1 MQISFENTLCQKFS
15 FGKQHLIP
23 YFALQS
29 HDLPTNPKKTKPM
42 NKPLLGLLLASA
54 LIFSCEKST
63 PQLSDEEYA
72 ALTDDQKRSVEHAL
86 DGIQIMDNRLELTLF
101 ASEPM
106 MTNPT
111 NMDIDDRG
119 RIWITEAYNYRMH
132 LNPKNPTQAEGDRI
146 LILEDTDGDGKADKS
161 TVFYQGTDIN
171 AALGIAVF
179 GNKIFVSVS
188 PNVFVFTDENGDD
201 VPDSK
206 EILFTGVGGEQHDH
220 GMHAFTFAPDGKL
233 YFNYGNEGKGLHK
246 GDGSPILDPMGRPVN
261 STTSPYQ
268 EGMVFRC
275 DPDGSNVEILGWNF
289 RNNYELAVDSYGRMW
304 QSDNDDD
311 GNRSTRINFVMDYG
325 NYGFK
330 DEMTK
335 TDWRTR
341 RINME
346 DSVWQQHWH
355 LNDPG
360 VVPNLVQTY
369 AGSPTGILVYEGTL
383 LPAEYQNQ
391 VIHADA
397 GPNVIRMYPVEASGA
412 GFTGKITPILDGNK
426 RDNWFRPS
434 DVTVAPDGSIFISD
448 WYDPGVGGHAV
459 GDLDKGRVYRLA
471 PKKSKYKVSTPDYSS
486 VESLIELVQNPNRA
500 IHFKAFMALKEKGTQ
515 GTEALEKLY
524 ESEDSRMK
532 ARAFWLLS
540 KLPNGNEYI
549 QKAAADSDENIR
561 VAAVRASRIN
571 GMKDADFLLTMAGD
585 ASAQVRREVA
595 VAIRYEDQPGTWQK
609 LAESYQSG
617 DRWYLEALGIAAEY
631 RWDSYLPAY
640 LEKAGANWTTSAE
653 AKDLVWRSR
662 STKTPELLE
671 QMILAENSPADHR
684 YYRALDFQN
693 ADLKNQTLKNLLAK
707 GQNEDQVIILR
718 QAAFDTQKPDATL
731 LNLAKAKSGDIADDR
746 DFLDIVRKYQLKDKK
761 DRLLSIVY
769 QDKDNRM
776 ASSAA
781 GIYTNFYGI
790 GEVEKAMKDP
800 DQEKAIA
807 AIRKFG
813 VVDNKEIA
821 MLLSKFWMNPTA
833 PAAIRTAAMERM
845 RGSQAEA
852 ALWEFAKA
860 DQIPADLLP
869 IAQKTLMSSWI
880 SNIRQLATEKYGSSM
895 NTNYDI
901 PRMLAAT
908 GDIEKGKVIAT
919 GYCTACHKIGSEGI
933 DFGPALTQIGN
944 KLSKEA
950 LINSIINPSEGMGF
964 GYETQLV
971 KFKDGKEIRCIVNSK
986 TENDLI
992 VKLVGSGEQTI
1003 YKLADIAS
1011 ITQLSESLMPAFP
1024 LSEQELVDLVSYL
1037 EGLR

>member
-1 MQISFENTLCQKFS
+1 MKKPF
-15 FGKQHLIP
+15 FGLVI
-23 YFALQS
+23 LS
-29 HDLPTNPKKTKPM
+29 T
-42 NKPLLGLLLASA
+42 
-54 LIFSCEKST
+54 LIFSCKKPI
-63 PQLSDEEYA
+63 PQLTADEYA
-72 ALTDDQKRSVEHAL
+72 ALSDEQKRSVEHAL
-86 DGIQIMDNRLELTLF
+86 DGIEVLDDRLELTLF

-119 RIWITEAYNYRMH
+119 RIWITEAYNYRTQ
-132 LNPKNPTQAEGDRI
+132 LNPKNPTKAEGDRI

-171 AALGIAVF
+171 SALGIAVF

-206 EILFTGVGGEQHDH
+206 EVLFTGVGGVQHDH

-233 YFNYGNEGKGLHK
+233 YFNYGNEGEGLHK
-246 GDGSPILDPMGRPVN
+246 GDGSPILDPMGRPIN
-261 STTSPYQ
+261 SDTAPYQ

-275 DPDGSNVEILGWNF
+275 DTDGSNVEILGWNF
-289 RNNYELAVDSYGRMW
+289 RNNYEVAVDSYGRMW

-330 DEMTK
+330 DEITK

-369 AGSPTGILVYEGTL
+369 TGSPTGILVYEGKL
-383 LPAEYQNQ
+383 LPVEYQNQ

-397 GPNVIRMYPVEASGA
+397 GPNIIRMYPVGISGA
-412 GFTGKITPILDGNK
+412 GFTGVAKPILDGNK

-486 VESLIELVQNPNRA
+486 VESLIKLVQNPNRA
-500 IHFKAFMALKEKGTQ
+500 IHFKAFMALKEKGAEA
-515 GTEALEKLY
+515 TEAVENLY
-524 ESEDSRMK
+524 ESEAARRT

-540 KLPNGNEYI
+540 KLPNGNDYI

-571 GMKDADFLLTMAGD
+571 GMKDAGFLLQLAAD
-585 ASAQVRREVA
+585 PSAQIRREVA
-595 VAIRYEDQPGTWQK
+595 VAIRYENQPAVWQK
-609 LAESYQSG
+609 LAESYKSG

-640 LEKAGANWTTSAE
+640 LEKAGANWNTSPE

-662 STKTPELLE
+662 SAKTPELLE
-671 QMILAENSPADHR
+671 QMILAENSPADLR

-693 ADLKNQTLKNLLAK
+693 ADLKNQTLKTLLAK

-731 LNLAKAKSGDIADDR
+731 LNLAKAKSGDIADDQ
-746 DFLDIVRKYQLKDKK
+746 DFLDIVSKYQLKDQKN
-761 DRLLSIVY
+761 RVLSIVY
-769 QDKDNRM
+769 QEKNSRM
-776 ASSAA
+776 AGAAA
-781 GIYTNFYGI
+781 GIFASLYGLR
-790 GEVEKAMKDP
+790 EVGKAMKDA
-800 DQEKAIA
+800 DQTKAIA

-813 VVDNKEIA
+813 VVDNTEMA
-821 MLLSKFWMNPTA
+821 MLLRKFWNDANA
-833 PAAIRTAAMERM
+833 PLAIRTAAMEEM
-845 RGSQAEA
+845 KGYQSEG
-852 ALWEFAKA
+852 ALWEFAKV
-860 DQIPADLLP
+860 DKIPADLLP
-869 IAQKTLMSSWI
+869 IAQKILMSTWN
-880 SNIRQLATEKYGSSM
+880 SNIRQFATEKYGSSM
-895 NTNYDI
+895 DSNYDI

-908 GDIEKGKVIAT
+908 GNIEKGKVIAA
-919 GYCTACHKIGSEGI
+919 GYCIACHKIGNEGI
-933 DFGPALTQIGN
+933 DFGPGLTKIGN

-964 GYETQLV
+964 GSETQVV
-971 KFKDGKEIRCIVNSK
+971 KFKDGKEIRCIINSK

-992 VKLVGSGEQTI
+992 VKLVGMGEQTI
-1003 YKLADIAS
+1003 YKLADIES
-1011 ITQLSESLMPAFP
+1011 ITQSNESLMPKFP
-1024 LSEQELVDLVSYL
+1024 LSEEELVDLVSYL
-1037 EGLR
+1037 MGLGK

>member
-1 MQISFENTLCQKFS
+1 MKKPF
-15 FGKQHLIP
+15 FG
-23 YFALQS
+23 
-29 HDLPTNPKKTKPM
+29 
-42 NKPLLGLLLASA
+42 LAILST
-54 LIFSCEKST
+54 LIFSCEKPI
-63 PQLSDEEYA
+63 PQLTADEYA
-72 ALTDDQKRSVEHAL
+72 ALSDEQKRSVEHAL
-86 DGIQIMDNRLELTLF
+86 DGIEVLDDRLELTLF

-119 RIWITEAYNYRMH
+119 RIWITEAYNYRTQ
-132 LNPKNPTQAEGDRI
+132 LNPKNPTKAAGDRI
-146 LILEDTDGDGKADKS
+146 LILEDSDGDGKADKS
-161 TVFYQGTDIN
+161 TVFYQGTDISS
-171 AALGIAVF
+171 ALGIAVF

-206 EILFTGVGGEQHDH
+206 EVLFTGVGGVQHDH

-246 GDGSPILDPMGRPVN
+246 GDGSPILDPMGRPIN
-261 STTSPYQ
+261 SDTAPYQ

-289 RNNYELAVDSYGRMW
+289 RNNYEVAVDSYGRMW

-330 DEMTK
+330 DEITK

-369 AGSPTGILVYEGTL
+369 AGSPTGILVYEGKL
-383 LPAEYQNQ
+383 LPVEYQNQ

-397 GPNVIRMYPVEASGA
+397 GPNVIRMYPVGISGA
-412 GFTGKITPILDGNK
+412 GFTGVAKPVLDGNK

-500 IHFKAFMALKEKGTQ
+500 IHFKAFMALKEKGAEA
-515 GTEALEKLY
+515 TEALENLY

-571 GMKDADFLLTMAGD
+571 GMKDAGFLLQLAAD
-585 ASAQVRREVA
+585 PSAQIRREVA
-595 VAIRYEDQPGTWQK
+595 VAIRYENQPAVWQK
-609 LAESYQSG
+609 LAESYKSG

-640 LEKAGANWTTSAE
+640 LEKAGANWNTSPE

-662 STKTPELLE
+662 SAKTPELLE
-671 QMILAENSPADHR
+671 QMILAENSPADLR

-693 ADLKNQTLKNLLAK
+693 ADLKNQTLKTLLAK

-731 LNLAKAKSGDIADDR
+731 LNLAKAKSGDIADDQ
-746 DFLDIVRKYQLKDKK
+746 DFLDIVSKYKLKDQKN
-761 DRLLSIVY
+761 RVLSIVY
-769 QDKDNRM
+769 QENNSRM
-776 ASSAA
+776 AGAAA
-781 GIYTNFYGI
+781 GIFASLYGL
-790 GEVEKAMKDP
+790 GEVGKAMKDA
-800 DQEKAIA
+800 DQTKAIA

-813 VVDNKEIA
+813 VVDNTEMA
-821 MLLSKFWMNPTA
+821 MLLSKFWNNANA
-833 PAAIRTAAMERM
+833 PLAIRTAAMEEM
-845 RGSQAEA
+845 KGYQSEG
-852 ALWEFAKA
+852 ALWEFAKV
-860 DQIPADLLP
+860 DKIPADLLP
-869 IAQKTLMSSWI
+869 IAQKILMSTWN
-880 SNIRQLATEKYGSSM
+880 SNIRQFATEKYGSSM
-895 NTNYDI
+895 DSNYDI

-908 GDIEKGKVIAT
+908 GAIEKGKVIAA

-933 DFGPALTQIGN
+933 DFGPGLTKIGN

-964 GYETQLV
+964 GYETQVV
-971 KFKDGKEIRCIVNSK
+971 KFKDGKEIRCIINSK

-992 VKLVGSGEQTI
+992 VKLVGMGEQTI
-1003 YKLADIAS
+1003 YKLADIES
-1011 ITQLSESLMPAFP
+1011 ITQSNESLMPKFP
-1024 LSEQELVDLVSYL
+1024 LSEEELVDLVSYL
-1037 EGLR
+1037 MGLGK

>member
-1 MQISFENTLCQKFS
+1 
-15 FGKQHLIP
+15 
-23 YFALQS
+23 
-29 HDLPTNPKKTKPM
+29 M
-42 NKPLLGLLLASA
+42 NKPLLALLFVSA
-54 LIFSCEKST
+54 LTFSCEKPI

-72 ALTDDQKRSVEHAL
+72 ALTDEQKRSVEHAL
-86 DGIQIMDNRLELTLF
+86 DGIKVLDDRLELTLF

-119 RIWITEAYNYRMH
+119 RIWITEAYNYRTQ
-132 LNPKNPTQAEGDRI
+132 LNPKNPTKAEGDRI

-206 EILFTGVGGEQHDH
+206 EVLFTGVGGVQHDH

-261 STTSPYQ
+261 SETAPYQ

-289 RNNYELAVDSYGRMW
+289 RNNYEVAVDSYGRMW

-335 TDWRTR
+335 SDWRTR

-360 VVPNLVQTY
+360 VVPNLIQNY
-369 AGSPTGILVYEGTL
+369 AGSPTGILVYEGKL

-397 GPNVIRMYPVEASGA
+397 GPNVIRMYPVETSGA
-412 GFTGKITPILDGNK
+412 GFTGSVTPILDGNT

-459 GDLDKGRVYRLA
+459 GDQDKGRVYRLA
-471 PKKSKYKVSTPDYSS
+471 PKKSKYQVSAPDYSS
-486 VESLIELVQNPNRA
+486 IESLIELVQNPNRA
-500 IHFKAFMALKEKGTQ
+500 IHFKAFMALREKGAEA
-515 GTEALEKLY
+515 TEALEKLY
-524 ESEDSRMK
+524 ESEDPRMK

-540 KLPNGNEYI
+540 KLPNGNDYI
-549 QKAAADSDENIR
+549 QKAATDSDENIR

-571 GMKDADFLLTMAGD
+571 GMKDTNFLLTLAGD

-595 VAIRYEDQPGTWQK
+595 VAIRYEDQPAVWQK

-640 LEKAGANWTTSAE
+640 LEKAGANWTASPE

-662 STKTPELLE
+662 STQTPELLE

-731 LNLAKAKSGDIADDR
+731 LNLAKAKSGEIADDQ
-746 DFLDIVRKYQLKDKK
+746 DFLDIVRKYQLKDQK
-761 DRLLSIVY
+761 DRVLSIVY
-769 QDKDNRM
+769 QDKDGRM
-776 ASSAA
+776 AGAA
-781 GIYTNFYGI
+781 ANIFTNLYGL
-790 GEVEKAMKDP
+790 GEVEKAMKDQ
-800 DQEKAIA
+800 DESKAVA
-807 AIRKFG
+807 TIRKFG
-813 VVDNKEIA
+813 VVDNKEMA
-821 MLLSKFWMNPTA
+821 TLLSKFWNNPNA
-833 PAAIRTAAMERM
+833 PAEVRTAAMEEM
-845 RGSQAEA
+845 KGYQSEA
-852 ALWEFAKA
+852 TLWEYAEK
-860 DQIPADLLP
+860 DQIPAELLP
-869 IAQKTLMSSWI
+869 IAQKILMSTWN
-880 SNIRQLATEKYGSSM
+880 SNLRQLATEKYGSSL

-901 PRMLAAT
+901 PKMLAAT
-908 GDIEKGKVIAT
+908 GDIEKGKTIAAT
-919 GYCTACHKIGSEGI
+919 YCVACHKIGTEGI
-933 DFGPALTQIGN
+933 DFGPGLSEIGD

-992 VKLVGSGEQTI
+992 VKLVGMGEQTI
-1003 YKLADIAS
+1003 YKLADIES
-1011 ITQLSESLMPAFP
+1011 ITQLDESLMPMFP
-1024 LSEQELVDLVSYL
+1024 LTEEELVDLVSYL
-1037 EGLR
+1037 AGLRK

>member
-1 MQISFENTLCQKFS
+1 MKTS
-15 FGKQHLIP
+15 IP
-23 YFALQS
+23 F
-29 HDLPTNPKKTKPM
+29 
-42 NKPLLGLLLASA
+42 LAIASV
-54 LIFSCEKST
+54 LIFSCESSK
-63 PQLSDEEYA
+63 PQLTDEEYK
-72 ALTDDQKRSVEHAL
+72 ALTDEQRRSPEYAV
-86 DGIQIMDNRLELTLF
+86 DGIEIMDDRLELTLF

-106 MTNPT
+106 LTNPT

-119 RIWITEAYNYRMH
+119 RIWITEAYNYRTN
-132 LNPKNPTQAEGDRI
+132 LNPKNPTKAEGDRI
-146 LILEDTDGDGKADKS
+146 LILEDTDGDGKADQS

-171 AALGIAVF
+171 AALGIAVL

-206 EILFTGVGGEQHDH
+206 EILFTGVGGVQHDH
-220 GMHAFTFAPDGKL
+220 GMHAFTFAADGKL

-246 GDGSPILDPMGRPVN
+246 GDGSPLLDPLGQPIN
-261 STTSPYQ
+261 SETAPYQ

-275 DPDGSNVEILGWNF
+275 DPDGSNVELLGWNF

-335 TDWRTR
+335 SDWRTR

-360 VVPNLVQTY
+360 VVPNLVQNY
-369 AGSPTGILVYEGTL
+369 AGSPTGILVYEGKL
-383 LPAEYQNQ
+383 LPAQYQNQ

-397 GPNVIRMYPVEASGA
+397 GPNVIRMYPVETSGA
-412 GFTGKITPILDGNK
+412 GFTGKAELILDGNT

-471 PKKSKYKVSTPDYSS
+471 PKKSKYKVSAPDYSS
-486 VESLIELVQNPNRA
+486 VKSLIELLQNPNRA
-500 IHFKAFMALKEKGTQ
+500 IHFKAFMALREKGAEAK
-515 GTEALEKLY
+515 EALEELY
-524 ESEDSRMK
+524 ASEDPRMK
-532 ARAFWLLS
+532 ARAFWLLT
-540 KLPNGNEYI
+540 KLPHGDEYI
-549 QKAAADSDENIR
+549 KKAAADSDENIR

-571 GMKDADFLLTMAGD
+571 GMKDSAFLLEMAAD
-585 ASAQVRREVA
+585 PSAQVRREVA
-595 VAIRYEDQPGTWQK
+595 VAIRYEDQPAVWQK

-631 RWDSYLPAY
+631 RWDSYLSAY
-640 LEKAGANWTTSAE
+640 LEKTGSGWVESAE

-662 STKTPELLE
+662 AANTTELLE
-671 QMILAENSPADHR
+671 QLILAENSPADHR

-718 QAAFDTQKPDATL
+718 QAIYDSKKPDAQL
-731 LNLAKAKSGDIADDR
+731 LNLAKAEAGVIADDR
-746 DFLDIVRKYQLKDKK
+746 DFLDIVRKYGLKDQK
-761 DRLLSIVY
+761 DRLLAIAY
-769 QDKDNRM
+769 QESDTRL
-776 ASSAA
+776 AGTAA
-781 GIYTNFYGI
+781 NIFTSLYGYS
-790 GEVEKAMKDP
+790 EVEKAMKDP
-800 DQEKAIA
+800 DQAKAIA

-813 VVDNKEIA
+813 VVDNRDMA
-821 MLLSKFWMNPTA
+821 LLLAKIWSDPKANNE
-833 PAAIRTAAMERM
+833 IRTAAME
-845 RGSQAEA
+845 EA
-852 ALWEFAKA
+852 KGYNSEPTLWEFAEK
-860 DQIPADLLP
+860 DQIPAELLP
-869 IAQKTLMSSWI
+869 IAQKILMSSWN
-880 SNIRQLATEKYGSSM
+880 SNLRQLATEKYGESM
-895 NTNYDI
+895 GTNYDL
-901 PRMLAAT
+901 PKMLAAT
-908 GDIEKGKVIAT
+908 GDEEKGKTLAAT
-919 GYCTACHKIGSEGI
+919 YCTPCHKIGTEGI
-933 DFGPALTQIGN
+933 DFGPGLSEIGD

-950 LINSIINPSEGMGF
+950 LLNAIVNPSEGMGF

-992 VKLVGSGEQTI
+992 VKLLGSGEQTI
-1003 YKLADIAS
+1003 YKLADIES
-1011 ITQLSESLMPAFP
+1011 VTQLDESLMPKFP
-1024 LSEQELVDLVSYL
+1024 LSEQELVDLVGYL
-1037 EGLR
+1037 GTLRK

>member
-1 MQISFENTLCQKFS
+1 MKKPF
-15 FGKQHLIP
+15 FG
-23 YFALQS
+23 
-29 HDLPTNPKKTKPM
+29 
-42 NKPLLGLLLASA
+42 LAILST
-54 LIFSCEKST
+54 LIFSCEKPI
-63 PQLSDEEYA
+63 PQLTADEYA
-72 ALTDDQKRSVEHAL
+72 ALSDEQKRSVEHAL
-86 DGIQIMDNRLELTLF
+86 DGIEVLDDRLELTLF

-119 RIWITEAYNYRMH
+119 RIWITEAYNYRTQ
-132 LNPKNPTQAEGDRI
+132 LNPKNPTKAEGDRI

-171 AALGIAVF
+171 SALGIAVF

-206 EILFTGVGGEQHDH
+206 EVLLTGVGGVQHDH

-246 GDGSPILDPMGRPVN
+246 GDGSPILDPMGRPIN
-261 STTSPYQ
+261 SDTAPYQ

-289 RNNYELAVDSYGRMW
+289 RNNYEVAVDSYGRMW

-330 DEMTK
+330 DEITK

-369 AGSPTGILVYEGTL
+369 AGSPTGILVYEGKL
-383 LPAEYQNQ
+383 LPVEYQNQ

-397 GPNVIRMYPVEASGA
+397 GPNVIRMYPVGISGA
-412 GFTGKITPILDGNK
+412 GFTGVAKPILDGNK

-471 PKKSKYKVSTPDYSS
+471 PKKSKYKVSSPDYSS

-500 IHFKAFMALKEKGTQ
+500 IHFKAFMALKEKGAEA
-515 GTEALEKLY
+515 TEALEKLF

-540 KLPNGNEYI
+540 KLPNGKDYI

-571 GMKDADFLLTMAGD
+571 GMKDAGFLLQLAAD
-585 ASAQVRREVA
+585 PSAQIRREVA
-595 VAIRYEDQPGTWQK
+595 VAIRYENQPAVWQK
-609 LAESYQSG
+609 LAESYKSG

-640 LEKAGANWTTSAE
+640 LEKAGANWNSSPE

-662 STKTPELLE
+662 SAKTPELLE
-671 QMILAENSPADHR
+671 QMILAENSPADLR

-693 ADLKNQTLKNLLAK
+693 ADLKNQTLKTLLAK

-731 LNLAKAKSGDIADDR
+731 LNLAKAKSGDIADDQ
-746 DFLDIVRKYQLKDKK
+746 DFLDIVSKYQLKDQKN
-761 DRLLSIVY
+761 RVLSIVY
-769 QDKDNRM
+769 QEDNSRM
-776 ASSAA
+776 AGAAA
-781 GIYTNFYGI
+781 GIFASLYGLR
-790 GEVEKAMKDP
+790 EVEKAMKDA
-800 DQEKAIA
+800 DQTKAIA

-813 VVDNKEIA
+813 VVDNTEMA
-821 MLLSKFWMNPTA
+821 MLLRKFWNDANA
-833 PAAIRTAAMERM
+833 PLAIRTAAMEEM
-845 RGSQAEA
+845 KGYQSEG
-852 ALWEFAKA
+852 ALWEFAKV
-860 DQIPADLLP
+860 DKIPADLLP
-869 IAQKTLMSSWI
+869 IAQKILMSTWN
-880 SNIRQLATEKYGSSM
+880 SNIRQFATEKYGSSLDS
-895 NTNYDI
+895 NYDI

-908 GDIEKGKVIAT
+908 GNIEKGKVIAA
-919 GYCTACHKIGSEGI
+919 GYCTACHKIGNEGI
-933 DFGPALTQIGN
+933 DFGPGLTKIGN

-964 GYETQLV
+964 GYETQVV
-971 KFKDGKEIRCIVNSK
+971 KFKDGKEIRCIINSK

-992 VKLVGSGEQTI
+992 VKLVGMGEQTI
-1003 YKLADIAS
+1003 YKLADIES
-1011 ITQLSESLMPAFP
+1011 ITQSNESLMPKFP
-1024 LSEQELVDLVSYL
+1024 LSEEELVDLVSYL
-1037 EGLR
+1037 MGLGK

>member
-1 MQISFENTLCQKFS
+1 MKKPF
-15 FGKQHLIP
+15 FG
-23 YFALQS
+23 
-29 HDLPTNPKKTKPM
+29 
-42 NKPLLGLLLASA
+42 LAILST
-54 LIFSCEKST
+54 LIFSCEKPI
-63 PQLSDEEYA
+63 PQLTADEYA
-72 ALTDDQKRSVEHAL
+72 ALSDEQKRSVEHAL
-86 DGIQIMDNRLELTLF
+86 DGIEVLDDRLELTLF

-119 RIWITEAYNYRMH
+119 RIWITEAYNYRTQ
-132 LNPKNPTQAEGDRI
+132 LNPKNPTKAAGDRI
-146 LILEDTDGDGKADKS
+146 LILEDSDGDGKADKS
-161 TVFYQGTDIN
+161 TVFYQGTDISS
-171 AALGIAVF
+171 ALGIAVF

-206 EILFTGVGGEQHDH
+206 EVLFTGVGGVQHDH

-246 GDGSPILDPMGRPVN
+246 GDGSPILDPMGRPIN
-261 STTSPYQ
+261 SDTAPYQ

-289 RNNYELAVDSYGRMW
+289 RNNYEVAVDSYGRMW

-330 DEMTK
+330 DEITK

-369 AGSPTGILVYEGTL
+369 AGSPTGILVYEGKL
-383 LPAEYQNQ
+383 LPVEYQNQ

-397 GPNVIRMYPVEASGA
+397 GPNVIRMYPVGISGA
-412 GFTGKITPILDGNK
+412 GFTGVAKPVLDGNK

-500 IHFKAFMALKEKGTQ
+500 IHFKAFMALKEKGAEA
-515 GTEALEKLY
+515 TEALEKLY

-571 GMKDADFLLTMAGD
+571 GMKDAGFLLQLAAD
-585 ASAQVRREVA
+585 PSAQIRREVA
-595 VAIRYEDQPGTWQK
+595 VAIRYENQPAVWQK
-609 LAESYQSG
+609 LAESYKSG

-631 RWDSYLPAY
+631 RWESYLPAY
-640 LEKAGANWTTSAE
+640 LEKAGANWNTSPE

-662 STKTPELLE
+662 SAKTPELLE
-671 QMILAENSPADHR
+671 QMILAENSPADLR

-693 ADLKNQTLKNLLAK
+693 ADLKNQTLKTLLAK

-731 LNLAKAKSGDIADDR
+731 LNLAKAKSGDIADDQ
-746 DFLDIVRKYQLKDKK
+746 DFLDIVSKYKLKDQKN
-761 DRLLSIVY
+761 RVLSIVY
-769 QDKDNRM
+769 QENNSRM
-776 ASSAA
+776 AGAAA
-781 GIYTNFYGI
+781 GIFASLYGL
-790 GEVEKAMKDP
+790 GEVGKAMKDA
-800 DQEKAIA
+800 DQTKAIA

-813 VVDNKEIA
+813 VVDNTEMA
-821 MLLSKFWMNPTA
+821 MLLSKFWNNANA
-833 PAAIRTAAMERM
+833 PLAIRTAAMEEM
-845 RGSQAEA
+845 KGYQSEG
-852 ALWEFAKA
+852 ALWEFAKV
-860 DQIPADLLP
+860 DKIPADLLP
-869 IAQKTLMSSWI
+869 IAQKILMSTWN
-880 SNIRQLATEKYGSSM
+880 SNIRQFATEKYGSSM
-895 NTNYDI
+895 DSNYDI

-908 GDIEKGKVIAT
+908 GAIEKGKVIAA

-933 DFGPALTQIGN
+933 DFGPGLTKIGN

-964 GYETQLV
+964 GYETQVV
-971 KFKDGKEIRCIVNSK
+971 KFKDGKEIRCIINSK

-992 VKLVGSGEQTI
+992 VKLVGMGEQTI
-1003 YKLADIAS
+1003 YKLADIES
-1011 ITQLSESLMPAFP
+1011 ITQSNESLMPKFP
-1024 LSEQELVDLVSYL
+1024 LSEEELVDLVSYL
-1037 EGLR
+1037 MGLGK

>member
-1 MQISFENTLCQKFS
+1 MKKPILALAAIGLLTFS
-15 FGKQHLIP
+15 C
-23 YFALQS
+23 
-29 HDLPTNPKKTKPM
+29 DTTKP
-42 NKPLLGLLLASA
+42 
-54 LIFSCEKST
+54 
-63 PQLSDEEYA
+63 QLTQEQYD
-72 ALTDDQKRSVEHAL
+72 ALTDEQKRSVEFAL
-86 DGIQIMDNRLELTLF
+86 DGIEVLDDRLQLTLF

-119 RIWITEAYNYRMH
+119 RVWITEAYNYRNQ
-132 LNPKNPTQAEGDRI
+132 LNPKNPVKAEGDRI
-146 LILEDTDGDGKADKS
+146 LIMEDTDGDGQADKS

-179 GNKIFVSVS
+179 GNKVFVSVS

-201 VPDSK
+201 VPDKK
-206 EILFTGVGGEQHDH
+206 EVLFSGVGGVQHDH
-220 GMHAFTFAPDGKL
+220 GMHAFTFGPDGKL
-233 YFNYGNEGKGLHK
+233 YFNYGNEGKGLHHA
-246 GDGSPILDPMGRPVN
+246 DGTPILDPLGRPVT
-261 STTSPYQ
+261 SETSPYQ

-275 DPDGSNVEILGWNF
+275 DPDGSNPEVLAWNF

-335 TDWRTR
+335 ADWRTR
-341 RINME
+341 RVNME
-346 DSVWQQHWH
+346 DSVWRQHWH

-360 VVPNLVQTY
+360 VVPNLVQNY
-369 AGSPTGILVYEGTL
+369 AGSPTGILVYEGKL

-397 GPNVIRMYPVEASGA
+397 GPNVIRMYPVQASGA
-412 GFTGKITPILDGNK
+412 GFTGEVKPILDGNK

-459 GDLDKGRVYRLA
+459 GDLEKGRVYRLA
-471 PKKSKYKVSTPDYSS
+471 PKKSNYKVEAPDYSS

-500 IHFKAFMALKEKGTQ
+500 IHFKAFMALREKGT
-515 GTEALEKLY
+515 EAKDALEKLY
-524 ESEDSRMK
+524 DSEDSRMK

-540 KLPNGNEYI
+540 KLPNGEEYI
-549 QKAAADSDENIR
+549 RQAAADADENIR

-571 GMKDADFLLTMAGD
+571 GMKDNAFLLQL
-585 ASAQVRREVA
+585 ASDPSDQVRREVA
-595 VAIRYEDQPGTWQK
+595 VAIRYEEAPDVWLK
-609 LAESYQSG
+609 LAEGYRSG

-631 RWDSYLPAY
+631 HWDSYLPAY
-640 LEKAGANWTTSAE
+640 LTKIGQGWSNSPE
-653 AKDLVWRSR
+653 AKDLIWRSR
-662 STKTPELLE
+662 SAGTPALLE
-671 QMILAENSPADHR
+671 ELILAENSPADHR
-684 YYRALDFQN
+684 YYRALDFQS

-718 QAAFDTQKPDATL
+718 QAAFDTKKPDAQL
-731 LNLAKAKSGDIADDR
+731 LNLAKAKAGEIADDR
-746 DFLDIVRKYQLKDKK
+746 DFLEIVRKYQLKDQKE
-761 DRLLSIVY
+761 RLLGLVY
-769 QDKDNRM
+769 QDEDRGLANQSAGLF
-776 ASSAA
+776 ASL
-781 GIYTNFYGI
+781 YGM
-790 GEVEKAMKDP
+790 GEIEQAMKNSD
-800 DQEKAIA
+800 ETKAIA

-813 VVDNKEIA
+813 SVDTPDMAK
-821 MLLSKFWMNPTA
+821 LLAKFWKNDKAST
-833 PAAIRTAAMERM
+833 AIRTAAME
-845 RGSQAEA
+845 EA
-852 ALWEFAKA
+852 KGYQSEAVLWELAKE

-869 IAQKTLMSSWI
+869 IAQKILMSSWNG
-880 SNIRQLATEKYGSSM
+880 NIRVLALEKYGDRIAQD
-895 NTNYDI
+895 YDLVK
-901 PRMLAAT
+901 MLSAK
-908 GDIEKGKVIAT
+908 GEVEKGKTLAST
-919 GYCTACHKIGSEGI
+919 YCVACHKIGNEGV
-933 DFGPALTQIGN
+933 DFGPALSQIGG
-944 KLSKEA
+944 KLSREG
-950 LINSIINPSEGMGF
+950 LINAIINPSEGMGF

-992 VKLVGSGEQTI
+992 VKLVGSSDQTI